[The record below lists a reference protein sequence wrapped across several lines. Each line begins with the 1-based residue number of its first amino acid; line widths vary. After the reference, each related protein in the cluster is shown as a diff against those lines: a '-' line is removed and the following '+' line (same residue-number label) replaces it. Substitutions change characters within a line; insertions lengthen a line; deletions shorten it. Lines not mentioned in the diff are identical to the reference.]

1 MPKRGVIKYKKY
13 HKGCIKDVTATR
25 IFCCPDVPV
34 TEIIVKEP
42 LRITT
47 RHLNSI
53 KRTVRRLIKKQGRL
67 NRLLLNFWPITAKPA
82 QIRMG
87 KGKGA
92 TSYWAGRVKSGS
104 VVASF
109 INLKMKISDKVLR
122 VAATK
127 VPGRTNIVNN
137 FPLFYDRNNDI

>member
-13 HKGCIKDVTATR
+13 HKGCIENVTATR
-25 IFCCPDVPV
+25 IFCCPDIPV
-34 TEIIVKEP
+34 TEVIIKEP
-42 LRITT
+42 IRITT

-53 KRTVRRLIKKQGRL
+53 RKTVRRLIKKQGRL
-67 NRLLLNFWPITAKPA
+67 NRLLINFWPITAKPA

-109 INLKMKISDKVLR
+109 LNLKMKISNKVLR

-137 FPLFYDRNNDI
+137 FPLFYDRNADV